1 MMSLQI
7 LQFQISPYAPFC
19 NVFRAAVQG
28 LDASSMLLLG
38 NLINGWGVLFVLLL
52 CVPARC

>member
-1 MMSLQI
+1 MSLRI

-28 LDASSMLLLG
+28 LNASSMLLLE
-38 NLINGWGVLFVLLL
+38 NLINGWGVLFVLIL